1 MQPAKKIKRDK
12 TPEQAYAALIRL
24 CARSEKSSGDA
35 LRLMQRWGVKPSAR
49 QGVLQKLL
57 ADRFIDDNRYAEAF
71 VRGKAGR
78 FGASRLRS
86 ELARRGI
93 DRDLIDEAI
102 AGECVESEADRARA
116 VLRGRFT
123 EPPADAREWAR
134 QARFLQT
141 RGFAPDLIR
150 KLLKEPYDESA

>member
-1 MQPAKKIKRDK
+1 MGEPSLRERALRHLARRDHSRAELTRK
-12 TPEQAYAALIRL
+12 LAAH
-24 CARSEKSSGDA
+24 GDA
-35 LRLMQRWGVKPSAR
+35 DEIDAVIERMGELG
-49 QGVLQKLL
+49 LQS
-57 ADRFIDDNRYAEAF
+57 DTRYAEAF

-123 EPPADAREWAR
+123 EPPADTREWAR

>member
-1 MQPAKKIKRDK
+1 MGEPSLRERALRHLARRDHSRAELARK
-12 TPEQAYAALIRL
+12 LAAH
-24 CARSEKSSGDA
+24 GDA
-35 LRLMQRWGVKPSAR
+35 NEIDAVIERMGELG
-49 QGVLQKLL
+49 LQS
-57 ADRFIDDNRYAEAF
+57 DTRYAEAF

-86 ELARRGI
+86 ELARRGV

-102 AGECVESEADRARA
+102 AGECVESEGDRARA

>member
-1 MQPAKKIKRDK
+1 MGEPSLRERALRHLARRGHSRAELARKL
-12 TPEQAYAALIRL
+12 AAH
-24 CARSEKSSGDA
+24 GDA
-35 LRLMQRWGVKPSAR
+35 DEIDAVIERMGELG
-49 QGVLQKLL
+49 LQS
-57 ADRFIDDNRYAEAF
+57 DTRYAEAF

-93 DRDLIDEAI
+93 DRDLINEAI
-102 AGECVESEADRARA
+102 AGECVESEGDRARA

>member
-1 MQPAKKIKRDK
+1 MGEPSLRERALRHLARRDHSRA
-12 TPEQAYAALIRL
+12 EL
-24 CARSEKSSGDA
+24 ARKLSAHGDA
-35 LRLMQRWGVKPSAR
+35 DEIEAVIERMGELG
-49 QGVLQKLL
+49 LQS
-57 ADRFIDDNRYAEAF
+57 DTRYAEAF

>member
-1 MQPAKKIKRDK
+1 MGEPSLRERALRHLARRDHSRAELARK
-12 TPEQAYAALIRL
+12 LAAH
-24 CARSEKSSGDA
+24 GDA
-35 LRLMQRWGVKPSAR
+35 DQIDAVIERMGELG
-49 QGVLQKLL
+49 LQS
-57 ADRFIDDNRYAEAF
+57 DTRYAEAF

-93 DRDLIDEAI
+93 DRDLINEAI

>member
-1 MQPAKKIKRDK
+1 MGEPSLRERALRHLARRDHSRAELARK
-12 TPEQAYAALIRL
+12 LAAH
-24 CARSEKSSGDA
+24 GDA
-35 LRLMQRWGVKPSAR
+35 DEIDAVIERMGELG
-49 QGVLQKLL
+49 LQS
-57 ADRFIDDNRYAEAF
+57 DTRYAEAF

-102 AGECVESEADRARA
+102 AGECVESEGDRARA

>member
-1 MQPAKKIKRDK
+1 MGEPSLR
-12 TPEQAYAALIRL
+12 ER
-24 CARSEKSSGDA
+24 A
-35 LRLMQRWGVKPSAR
+35 LRHLAR
-49 QGVLQKLL
+49 RDHSRAELARKLAPHGEPAEIDAVIERMRELGLQS
-57 ADRFIDDNRYAEAF
+57 DTRYAEAF

-141 RGFAPDLIR
+141 RGFASELIR